1 MGGIVDRTRDL
12 ARRVALA
19 TATAAGA
26 MVVTARTTPWPSA
39 LVIRSVFGRG
49 AGRASAALEKHVPD
63 DLVEVV
69 DEAYDI
75 ASPDGRLDV
84 FRPSRHEPLPTVVWV
99 HGGAFV
105 SGSKGDVANYL
116 RVLAGR
122 GFTTVGVDY
131 SIAPGS
137 RYPTPVKQV
146 AAALDH
152 LVDHADRLGVDPTRI
167 VLAGDSAGAQIAAQV
182 ANLVTDPG
190 YAARVGIDVDL
201 PPSGLRG
208 VVLFCGAFDFEL
220 SHGSSLVGAWLV
232 DTALWSYLGARDHR
246 SHPASALASVP
257 QNLTVAFPPAF
268 VSAGNGDPLLEHSV
282 RLVAAL
288 AAVGVEH
295 DTLFFADDHE
305 PRLGHEFQFDL
316 DTEPGRVALDRA
328 VAFIERVTGG

>member
-1 MGGIVDRTRDL
+1 MGDILGRARNLVRT
-12 ARRVALA
+12 VALSA
-19 TATAAGA
+19 ATAAGA
-26 MVVTARTTPWPSA
+26 VAVVARTTPWPSA
-39 LVIRSVFGRG
+39 LVIRAVFDRG
-49 AGRASAALEKHVPD
+49 AARSSAALARHVPG

-84 FRPSRHEPLPTVVWV
+84 FRPPRTEPLPAVVWV

-152 LVDHADRLGVDPTRI
+152 LVDHADRLGVDPARI

-182 ANLVTDPG
+182 ALLVSDTA
-190 YAARVGIDVDL
+190 YAKDVGIEI
-201 PPSGLRG
+201 GR
-208 VVLFCGAFDFEL
+208 
-220 SHGSSLVGAWLV
+220 
-232 DTALWSYLGARDHR
+232 
-246 SHPASALASVP
+246 AS
-257 QNLTVAFPPAF
+257 
-268 VSAGNGDPLLEHSV
+268 
-282 RLVAAL
+282 
-288 AAVGVEH
+288 
-295 DTLFFADDHE
+295 
-305 PRLGHEFQFDL
+305 
-316 DTEPGRVALDRA
+316 
-328 VAFIERVTGG
+328 

>member
-146 AAALDH
+146 AAALAH
-152 LVDHADRLGVDPTRI
+152 LADHADRLGIDPSRI

-182 ANLVTDPG
+182 ALLVTDAT
-190 YAARVGIDVDL
+190 YASDVGIDVDV
-201 PPSGLRG
+201 PPESLRG
-208 VVLFCGAFDFEL
+208 LVLFCGAYDFTL
-220 SHGSSLVGAWLV
+220 AKGSSRLGSWLI
-232 DTALWSYLGARDHR
+232 DTAIWSYLGSSRRHDER
-246 SHPASALASVP
+246 ITRQVSVP
-257 QNLTVAFPPAF
+257 VHVTSSFPPVF
-268 VSAGNGDPLLEHSV
+268 VSAGNGDPLLPHTV
-282 RLVAAL
+282 ALVEAL
-288 AAVGVEH
+288 RQHEVDH
-295 DTLFFADDHE
+295 DTLLFPDDHA
-305 PRLGHEFQFDL
+305 PRLAHEYQFDL
-316 DTEPGRVALDRA
+316 DTRDGREALDRA
-328 VAFIERVTGG
+328 VAFIERVAG